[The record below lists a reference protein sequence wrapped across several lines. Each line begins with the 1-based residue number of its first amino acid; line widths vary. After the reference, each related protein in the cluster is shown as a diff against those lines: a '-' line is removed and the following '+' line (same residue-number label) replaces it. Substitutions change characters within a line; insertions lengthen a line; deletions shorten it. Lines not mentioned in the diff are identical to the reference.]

1 MYARYWK
8 INQASWFSRRGNI
21 ESHKTE
27 SGFNNQVVVANVLN
41 MYVKKWKVQKVCRKE
56 KKQVQKVSRKEKWKV
71 QKVSRKEKKAS
82 AES

>member
-1 MYARYWK
+1 MQDIEK

-41 MYVKKWKVQKVCRKE
+41 MYVKKCEQTVDGWLKE
-56 KKQVQKVSRKEKWKV
+56 VDGWLKKVSRK
-71 QKVSRKEKKAS
+71 KKAS